1 MEGAGL
7 QVANLSRAVLKNTN
21 FKGADLKGANLRYVT
36 GLTKEQME
44 STLIDRKT
52 LLPHYLKIKWITETN
67 LSATILKISRIIKN
81 YISFRLSISPS
92 NSSTVRTFT
101 RSR

>member
-1 MEGAGL
+1 MEGAELTGARLDGADMEGAGL

-36 GLTKEQME
+36 GLTKEQIE

-52 LLPHYLKIKWITETN
+52 LLPHHLKIKWITETEFECQD
-67 LSATILKISRIIKN
+67 SKDKPH
-81 YISFRLSISPS
+81 Y
-92 NSSTVRTFT
+92 
-101 RSR
+101 